1 MWEVLFTGYRESTE
15 KAEYVFQNVKNSE
28 KLDKVIKEKIVDQ
41 QKRQITYRFD
51 LL

>member
-15 KAEYVFQNVKNSE
+15 KAEYVFRNVKNSE
-28 KLDKVIKEKIVDQ
+28 KLDKVIKEKIIDQ